1 MSPEILK
8 HYLDVL
14 RGANVMSARLVLDGD
29 CEMAFTMGP
38 DFPAGPS
45 QDPSPGGWK
54 IEVSDPEDPDPLQLG
69 TLDAPLSFDDPE
81 VEP

>member
-1 MSPEILK
+1 MSPEVLK

-14 RGANVMSARLVLDGD
+14 RGANVMSARLVLNGD
-29 CEMAFTMGP
+29 AELSVTMGP
-38 DFPAGPS
+38 DYPHETAEPA
-45 QDPSPGGWK
+45 PGGWK

-69 TLDAPLSFDDPE
+69 ILDAPLAFDDDE